1 MSSIKRRDFITL
13 LGGAAA
19 AWPLAGRA
27 QQPAI
32 PVVGYVHSDSPQS
45 VAGLLAAFREGL
57 RETGYLEGQ
66 NVLIEYRWAEN
77 DLSQLP
83 ELLADLVRRR
93 VAVIAT
99 PGSSAAALAAK
110 AATTTIP
117 IVFSLGLDP
126 VQLGLVTSLSR
137 PGGNITGVNS
147 MSNELAAKRLGL
159 LRELL
164 PTATRFG
171 VLVNPKNPT
180 TESLK
185 KDLEAAAGAIDAQI
199 EFFTATTG
207 TDIDTAFAS
216 LMQRRADAFLVH
228 PDNLFINR
236 RVQLITLAARHA
248 VPAIY
253 PLRPDAEAGGLMS
266 YGTELAD
273 AHRQAGIYTGRILKG
288 AKPADLPVVQ
298 PTKFEFVINRQTAKT
313 IGLTV
318 PSTLLARADE
328 VIE

>member
-1 MSSIKRRDFITL
+1 MRRREFITL
-13 LGGAAA
+13 LGGAAV
-19 AWPLAGRA
+19 AWPLTARA

-32 PVVGYVHSDSPQS
+32 PVVGYVHSDSPQP

-57 RETGYLEGQ
+57 SETGYVEGQ

-83 ELLADLVRRR
+83 ELVADLVRRR

-126 VQLGLVTSLSR
+126 VQLGLVASLSR

-180 TESLK
+180 TQSLK
-185 KDLEAAAGAIDAQI
+185 KDLEAAAGRSMHKSSSLPPLLEPTSTRPLRALCKGEPTHSWSIP
-199 EFFTATTG
+199 TTCSS
-207 TDIDTAFAS
+207 TVAYNS
-216 LMQRRADAFLVH
+216 LRWRRAT
-228 PDNLFINR
+228 PCQRFIPC
-236 RVQLITLAARHA
+236 A
-248 VPAIY
+248 
-253 PLRPDAEAGGLMS
+253 LM
-266 YGTELAD
+266 
-273 AHRQAGIYTGRILKG
+273 R
-288 AKPADLPVVQ
+288 KPA
-298 PTKFEFVINRQTAKT
+298 A
-313 IGLTV
+313 
-318 PSTLLARADE
+318 
-328 VIE
+328 